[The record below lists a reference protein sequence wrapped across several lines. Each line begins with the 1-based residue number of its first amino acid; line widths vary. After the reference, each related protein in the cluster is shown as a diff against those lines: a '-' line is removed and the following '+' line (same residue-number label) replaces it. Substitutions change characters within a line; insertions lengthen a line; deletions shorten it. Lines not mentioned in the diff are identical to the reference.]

1 MYPRYSLAI
10 GALALVATFPTVAA
24 DKESETIVVTATR
37 FNEPDPK
44 IAANISVISRQDI
57 LNTPAQSLP
66 EVLSTRAG
74 IDVRQLGGAMG
85 RDSTID
91 TVSYTHLDVYKRQ
104 LQPRAVTSVHFFQ
117 GRVPVPLQ
125 GRRPAYVARRPGLVQ
140 RGSRACL
147 LYTSRCV

>member
-10 GALALVATFPTVAA
+10 GALALAATFPTVAA

-44 IAANISVISRQDI
+44 VAANISVISRQDI

-91 TVSYTHLDVYKRQ
+91 MRGFGSTG
-104 LQPRAVTSVHFFQ
+104 TSNTLILVD
-117 GRVPVPLQ
+117 GLRVN
-125 GRRPAYVARRPGLVQ
+125 PADM
-140 RGSRACL
+140 GSII
-147 LYTSRCV
+147 